1 MSGCYTPNM
10 DSRRNFLGKVATGL
24 GTLAATQ
31 GRVLGSNDRIRV
43 GFVGFGDRA
52 TELLNHVRASTNGE
66 AVAFSDVYSKQL
78 DRARSFAPGAAVYRD
93 HRQMLEDPSIDAV
106 VVSTPQHLH
115 AEHFCASLDAGKH
128 VYQEKTMAFT
138 VADAKR
144 MRAAFEKDGARHVVQ
159 IGHQCC
165 SFGQAADVR
174 QFLSDPDRMGKITAI
189 DMRMFRNTP
198 HLKPQW
204 SRTARITAEV
214 NPENVQWKSF
224 LGEAP
229 NREFDANRYMNWR
242 YFWDYSGGNVYENMC
257 HQLSFWY
264 KTLDLQIPRAA
275 SMTGGIYLWKDGRE
289 VPDTMSV
296 SLEQPE
302 EMLISWVSGFGN
314 HQPGVTEQV
323 LGDRGT
329 ISRDSQVRY
338 APQKINRPDGN
349 EMTGRAT
356 HTPQAHMQNFFDCI
370 RDRTDPN
377 CPFEVGFRVS
387 IASRMAVDSYRLGR
401 TLRWDRTREEIV

>member
-1 MSGCYTPNM
+1 M

-24 GTLAATQ
+24 GTLAAAP

-43 GFVGFGDRA
+43 GFIGFGDRA
-52 TELLNHVRASTNGE
+52 TELLNHVRACPHTE
-66 AVAFSDVYSKQL
+66 AVAFCDVYTKQL
-78 DRARSFAPGAAVYRD
+78 ERARSFAPSAATYLD
-93 HRQMLEDPSIDAV
+93 HRHMLEDRSIDAV
-106 VVSTPQHLH
+106 IVATPQHLH
-115 AEHFCASLDAGKH
+115 AEHFCASLDAHKH

-138 VADAKR
+138 VEHAMR
-144 MRAAFEKDGARHVVQ
+144 MRAAFEKDGAKHVVQ

-165 SFGQAADVR
+165 SFGHMADVR
-174 QFLSDPDRMGKITAI
+174 QFLSQPDRIGKITAI

-198 HLKPQW
+198 HGKPQW
-204 SRTARITAEV
+204 SRTARMTADV
-214 NPENVQWKSF
+214 NPENVSWKAF

-229 NREFDANRYMNWR
+229 DREFDANRYINWR
-242 YFWDYSGGNVYENMC
+242 YFWDYSGGNIYENMS

-264 KTLDLQIPRAA
+264 KALELQIPRAA
-275 SMTGGIYLWKDGRE
+275 TMTGGIYLWPDGRE
-289 VPDTMSV
+289 VPDTMCV

-302 EMLISWVSGFGN
+302 DLLINWVSGFGN
-314 HQPGVTEQV
+314 NQPGVTEQV

-329 ISRDSQVRY
+329 ITRDGHVRY
-338 APQKINRPDGN
+338 SPQKINRPDGN

-370 RDRTDPN
+370 RDRKEPN
-377 CPFEVGFRVS
+377 CPFDVGFRVS

-401 TLRWDRTREEIV
+401 TLRWDRQRGEIA